1 MPMALLQQNVINT
14 LLLYTANYTMPKC
27 QQGDGCS
34 IRKCTETYAT
44 IWRRQPTL
52 GLLLC
57 VKKASQPYSITV
69 YKTAPLEDKKDK
81 RKSRGK
87 RGGRAGR
94 QRKKHQ
100 KQQPQTFGVRTPA
113 SGKESCPGKSAEEI
127 TKALWTHC
135 IALFPK
141 QELSFIGGSITLNF
155 HYRVYQC
162 NSRLMHRLK
171 LM

>member
-14 LLLYTANYTMPKC
+14 LLLYTANYTVPKC

-81 RKSRGK
+81 RKSRG
-87 RGGRAGR
+87 RAGR
-94 QRKKHQ
+94 QRKNIKNH
-100 KQQPQTFGVRTPA
+100 
-113 SGKESCPGKSAEEI
+113 
-127 TKALWTHC
+127 
-135 IALFPK
+135 
-141 QELSFIGGSITLNF
+141 N
-155 HYRVYQC
+155 
-162 NSRLMHRLK
+162 LK
-171 LM
+171 LLG